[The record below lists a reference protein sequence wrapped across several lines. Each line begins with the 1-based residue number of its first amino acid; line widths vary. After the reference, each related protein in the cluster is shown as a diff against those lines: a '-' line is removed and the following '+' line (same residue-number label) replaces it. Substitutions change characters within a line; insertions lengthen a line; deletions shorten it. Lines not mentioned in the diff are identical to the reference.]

1 MKGRPANK
9 RIVLV
14 LESYQIW
21 SMMRVIGVPMSGRR
35 TPGLKDCSLSSALG
49 RQGEQND
56 GTFSVRIDDCQWS
69 CANTIVAKLAVALA
83 PMPFM
88 RVLLDR
94 FVAATS
100 GVFPDNQELQDRG
113 KLSGSVLG
121 QWGAVDDPES
131 MLHHIHW
138 AVMR

>member
-1 MKGRPANK
+1 MLMNVSLTEGEGASCQQK
-9 RIVLV
+9 
-14 LESYQIW
+14 
-21 SMMRVIGVPMSGRR
+21 GRR

-121 QWGAVDDPES
+121 S
-131 MLHHIHW
+131 C
-138 AVMR
+138 

>member
-1 MKGRPANK
+1 
-9 RIVLV
+9 
-14 LESYQIW
+14 
-21 SMMRVIGVPMSGRR
+21 MMRVIGVPMSGRR